1 MIELIIIA
9 FIVVV
14 IVSFVSE
21 IKTSK
26 SNDQELRNVAKFS
39 EATKSILGLIK
50 AASAIKADKISCT
63 LSIRRAYS
71 AGNELIQQKITLQA
85 VSYTHLRAP
94 EIANIC
100 FSAKNA
106 LAAMHQAQDAAIK
119 RGDSVA
125 MHEWEKKMVEECH
138 RIGAALS
145 PYFPQDRADGSF
157 LLSRFSDV
165 EDDSLV
171 ASSTSVSVSIPSH
184 IGTLGIDSSKNKKFR
199 SPYVFDAVA
208 EAARS
213 IPNVSLSIDKTI
225 PNQKN

>member
-1 MIELIIIA
+1 MIELIILA

-14 IVSFVSE
+14 IVAFVSE
-21 IKTSK
+21 KKASK
-26 SNDQELRNVAKFS
+26 DNTQELQNVAKFS
-39 EATKSILGLIK
+39 KETKSILELIK
-50 AASAIKADKISCT
+50 AASAIKANKISCT
-63 LSIRRAYS
+63 LSIRKAS
-71 AGNELIQQKITLQA
+71 FAGNELIQQKITLQD
-85 VSYTHLRAP
+85 P

-125 MHEWEKKMVEECH
+125 MNEWENKMAEECH
-138 RIGAALS
+138 RVGAALS

-157 LLSRFSDV
+157 LLRRFSDV

-171 ASSTSVSVSIPSH
+171 ASSTSVSVSIPSP

-199 SPYVFDAVA
+199 SPYVLDAVA
-208 EAARS
+208 EAAKGIPNISLTIDKS
-213 IPNVSLSIDKTI
+213 IPN
-225 PNQKN
+225 KNN

>member
-71 AGNELIQQKITLQA
+71 AGNELIQQKITLQD
-85 VSYTHLRAP
+85 P
-94 EIANIC
+94 KIANIC

-213 IPNVSLSIDKTI
+213 IPNVSLFIDKTI

>member
-14 IVSFVSE
+14 IVLFVSE

-26 SNDQELRNVAKFS
+26 SNDQELRNVAKS
-39 EATKSILGLIK
+39 SKDTKSILELIK
-50 AASAIKADKISCT
+50 AASAIKANKISCA
-63 LSIRRAYS
+63 LSIRRAS
-71 AGNELIQQKITLQA
+71 FAGNELIQQKITLQD
-85 VSYTHLRAP
+85 P
-94 EIANIC
+94 KIANIC

>member
-21 IKTSK
+21 IKGSK
-26 SNDQELRNVAKFS
+26 HDNQELRNVAKFS
-39 EATKSILGLIK
+39 KETKSILELIK

-63 LSIRRAYS
+63 LSIQRVLYS
-71 AGNELIQQKITLQA
+71 GNELIQQKITLQD
-85 VSYTHLRAP
+85 P

-100 FSAKNA
+100 FSAKNT
-106 LAAMHQAQDAAIK
+106 LATMHQAQDTARN

-125 MHEWEKKMVEECH
+125 MHEWENKMVEECH
-138 RIGAALS
+138 RVGAALT
-145 PYFPQDRADGSF
+145 PFFPQDRAAGSF

-171 ASSTSVSVSIPSH
+171 ASRTSVSVSIPSH
-184 IGTLGIDSSKNKKFR
+184 IGTLGIDNSKNKKFR
-199 SPYVFDAVA
+199 SPYIFDAVA
-208 EAARS
+208 EAAKG
-213 IPNVSLSIDKTI
+213 IPNISLTIDKTI
-225 PNQKN
+225 PNKNN